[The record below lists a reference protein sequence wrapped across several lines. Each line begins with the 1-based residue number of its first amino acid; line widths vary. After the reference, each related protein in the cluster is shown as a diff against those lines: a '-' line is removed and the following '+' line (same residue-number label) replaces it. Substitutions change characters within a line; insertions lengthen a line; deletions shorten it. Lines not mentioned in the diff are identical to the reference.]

1 MDPALP
7 RRSLRDSALVKLIAV
22 GALILALLIPLGMV
36 RSLISERA
44 ARRAEAA
51 AEVASSWAPAQR
63 LSGPMLAVPYLWRTK
78 DAKGKVTVD
87 TLWAEFFPDNLEV
100 SGRVLPERR
109 QRGIFS
115 TVVYRA
121 ELDVAGNFLPEFG
134 DWQIPPQDV
143 LWQKA
148 ILSIGLSDLRGVEKN
163 VALSWRGQEV
173 HLVPGIYE
181 RRLWSS
187 GLQAPVVPEPG
198 KASDFSFSFVLRGS
212 GGLSFV
218 PVGRDTVVHLGST
231 WPDPSFGGAFLPN
244 SRTVTEKGF
253 EATWQIP
260 YLARPYS
267 QRWKEE
273 AGELVAPAAAV
284 EASSFGVELF
294 LAADHYQKTERS
306 VKYAVLFLVLT
317 FVTFFLFEVL
327 SPISLH
333 PVQYLLVGCA
343 LCIFYLLLLSLSEHV
358 RFAIAYAAGAAATVL
373 TISGY
378 ALAVLRARSRAFL
391 LALLLSALYGYL
403 YVLLQA
409 EDYALLLGSV
419 GLFVILAA
427 VMFLTRRIDWGN
439 WRDAETRTISA
450 TPGPL
455 ETES

>member
-1 MDPALP
+1 MEATLP
-7 RRSLRDSALVKLIAV
+7 RRSLRDSALVKLIAI
-22 GALILALLIPLGMV
+22 GILILALLIPLGMV

-44 ARRAEAA
+44 ARRDEAA
-51 AEVASSWAPAQR
+51 VEVASSWAPAQR

-78 DAKGKVTVD
+78 DSKGKITVD
-87 TLWAEFFPDNLEV
+87 TRWAEFFPDHLEV

-121 ELDVAGNFLPEFG
+121 ELDVAGNFLPDLA
-134 DWQIPPQDV
+134 DWQIPNQDV

-163 VALSWRGQEV
+163 VALSWRGGEV
-173 HLVPGIYE
+173 QLVPGTYE

-187 GLQAPVVPEPG
+187 GLQAPVVLQPG
-198 KASDFSFSFVLRGS
+198 QAADFAFSFVLRGS

-218 PVGRDTVVHLGST
+218 PVGRDTVVHLSST
-231 WPDPSFGGAFLPN
+231 WADPSFGGAFLPS
-244 SRTVTEKGF
+244 SRTVTDKGF

-267 QRWKEE
+267 QRWQED
-273 AGELVAPAAAV
+273 AGELVAPAATVA
-284 EASSFGVELF
+284 ASSFGVELF

-327 SPISLH
+327 SPIALH

-343 LCIFYLLLLSLSEHV
+343 LCVFYLLLLSLSEHL
-358 RFAIAYAAGAAATVL
+358 RFVLAYAAGATATIL

-378 ALAVLRARSRAFL
+378 ALTVLRARRRAVL
-391 LALLLSALYGYL
+391 LALLLTALYGYL

-439 WRDAETRTISA
+439 WRGQGVARPAAAE
-450 TPGPL
+450 G
-455 ETES
+455 